1 MIGVTILIIAAL
13 SIAIWVIIEFKRLKH
28 KMFAILLIGMILFSY
43 ISFSLVFKEEK
54 IDFKTVP
61 GLIDASKIYFT
72 WLGSLF
78 GNMKSITTYAVNM
91 DWNKNETNL
100 PEK

>member
-1 MIGVTILIIAAL
+1 MIGVAILIIAAL

-28 KMFAILLIGMILFSY
+28 KMFAIILIGMILFAY
-43 ISFSLVFKEEK
+43 LSFTLVFKEET
-54 IDFKTVP
+54 IDFKTIP
-61 GLIDASKIYFT
+61 GLIDASKIYFA